1 MKFKLFGRVI
11 EIRNQSSLP
20 PVRDD
25 DAWRSYLAARGYAV
39 GAETALKIAAVYRCV
54 DVIAKTMASL
64 PLHLFE
70 ETSNGKEK
78 ANRHRIYPLL
88 YVLPNPQTTAYEF
101 WHMYYVNLLL
111 TRGAFA
117 KIVRDGSGYVT
128 ALYNIPTG
136 NVSSIQTNAVN
147 GERYIDVTMSN
158 GSTERL
164 REGEFM
170 YTPSLRFSSVD
181 DPTDP
186 IKIAGDV
193 ISLTMGLND
202 FARNTFETGAH
213 PGGFIE
219 IPNNLSDTAYDRL
232 KSDFYEKF
240 GGVLNAGKFLF
251 LENGGKAHMLEHDLE
266 KTQVVESRKFAVI
279 EICRI
284 FGVPPHK
291 VFDLERAT
299 FSNIEHQ
306 AIEFV
311 QDCITPNAV
320 KVEQTVYRD
329 LLSLADRKR
338 YFAKF
343 NINGLLR
350 GDMQARKE
358 YYSAMRQGGIM
369 NADEIRG
376 LEDMNDIPDGL
387 GKDYYVNGNMITLA
401 NARQNVPKGAAKSGG

>member
-20 PVRDD
+20 SVRDD
-25 DAWRSYLAARGYAV
+25 DAWRAYLTARGYPV
-39 GAETALKIAAVYRCV
+39 SGETSLKIAAVYRCV

-64 PLHLFE
+64 PFQLFE
-70 ETSNGKEK
+70 ETKNGKEK
-78 ANRHRIYPLL
+78 AKNHKLYPLL
-88 YVLPNPQTTAYEF
+88 YVLPNPQTTSYEF

-117 KIVRDGSGYVT
+117 KIVRDKSGYVT
-128 ALYNIPTG
+128 ALYNIPTC
-136 NVSSIQTNAVN
+136 NVSQIQTNTIN
-147 GERYIDVTMSN
+147 GERYIDVMLSDGMS
-158 GSTERL
+158 ERL
-164 REGEFM
+164 REGDFM
-170 YTPSLRFSSVD
+170 YTPSLRFSSAD
-181 DPTDP
+181 APTDP

-193 ISLTMGLND
+193 LSLTIGLND
-202 FARNTFETGAH
+202 FARHTFESGAH
-213 PGGFIE
+213 PGGFVE
-219 IPNNLSDTAYDRL
+219 IPAGLSDKAYARL
-232 KSDFYEKF
+232 KSDFQEKY

-251 LENGGKAHMLEHDLE
+251 LEEGGKAHMLEHDLE
-266 KTQVVESRKFAVI
+266 KTQVIESRKFAVI
-279 EICRI
+279 EACRF

-320 KVEQTVYRD
+320 RVEQTVYRD
-329 LLSLADRKR
+329 LLSAFDRKR
-338 YFAKF
+338 FFAKF

-358 YYSAMRQGGIM
+358 YYGTMAQNGIM
-369 NADEIRG
+369 NADEIRA
-376 LEDMNDIPDGL
+376 LEDMNDQPDGI
-387 GKDYYVNGNMITLA
+387 GKVYFMNGNMVSKE
-401 NARQNVPKGAAKSGG
+401 NARQNLPKGVPKG

>member
-11 EIRNQSSLP
+11 EIRNQASLP

-25 DAWRSYLAARGYAV
+25 DAWKSYLAARGYTV
-39 GAETALKIAAVYRCV
+39 GAETALKVAAVYRCV

-70 ETSNGKEK
+70 ETVNGKEK
-78 ANRHRIYPLL
+78 AKNHRLYPLL

-117 KIVRDGSGYVT
+117 KIVRDRSGFII
-128 ALYNIPTG
+128 ALYNIPTCS
-136 NVSSIQTNAVN
+136 VSEIQTNTIN
-147 GERYIDVTMSN
+147 GERYIDVTLDN
-158 GSTERL
+158 GTTERL
-164 REGEFM
+164 HEGEFM
-170 YTPSLRFSSVD
+170 YTPSLRFSSVN

-193 ISLTMGLND
+193 ISLTMNLND
-202 FARNTFETGAH
+202 FARSTFESGAH

-219 IPNNLSDTAYDRL
+219 IPTGLSDVAYDRL
-232 KSDFYEKF
+232 KADFYDKF

-251 LENGGKAHMLEHDLE
+251 LENGGKAHVLEHDLE

-279 EICRI
+279 EVCRI

-338 YFAKF
+338 YFSKF

-358 YYSAMRQGGIM
+358 YYGMMHQNGIM
-369 NADEIRG
+369 NADEIRS
-376 LEDMNDIPDGL
+376 LEDLNDQPDGQ
-387 GKDYYVNGNMITLA
+387 GKVYYMNGNMVSRE
-401 NARQNVPKGAAKSGG
+401 NASKNLPKGATKGGG

>member
-1 MKFKLFGRVI
+1 M
-11 EIRNQSSLP
+11 
-20 PVRDD
+20 
-25 DAWRSYLAARGYAV
+25 
-39 GAETALKIAAVYRCV
+39 KIAAVYRCV

-64 PLHLFE
+64 PFHLFE
-70 ETSNGKEK
+70 ETLNGKEK
-78 ANRHRIYPLL
+78 AKNHRLYPLL

-117 KIVRDGSGYVT
+117 KIVRDRSGYIT
-128 ALYNIPTG
+128 ALYNIPTC
-136 NVSSIQTNAVN
+136 NVSPIQTNTVN
-147 GERYIDVTMSN
+147 GERYIDVMLEN
-158 GSTERL
+158 GSMERL

-193 ISLTMGLND
+193 LSLTIGLND
-202 FARNTFETGAH
+202 FARSTFESGAH

-219 IPNNLSDTAYDRL
+219 IPAGLSDVAYERL
-232 KSDFYEKF
+232 KSDFQEKF
-240 GGVLNAGKFLF
+240 GGVMNAGKFLF

-279 EICRI
+279 EVCRI

-329 LLSLADRKR
+329 LLSLVDRKR
-338 YFAKF
+338 YFGKF

-358 YYSAMRQGGIM
+358 YYSSMRQGGVM
-369 NADEIRG
+369 NADEIRA
-376 LEDMNDIPDGL
+376 LEDMNDMPDGL
-387 GKDYYVNGNMITLA
+387 GKEYFINGAMITIA
-401 NARQNVPKGAAKSGG
+401 NARQNLPKGVPKGT